1 MMPVPSVRAR
11 VKADCEALGALLDEM
26 FGRVK
31 YYEHPPFRI
40 GSVCW
45 G

>member
-11 VKADCEALGALLDEM
+11 VKAECDALEALMDRWLS
-26 FGRVK
+26 RVK
-31 YYEHPPFRI
+31 HHEHPPFRI
-40 GSVCW
+40 GAVCW

>member
-11 VKADCEALGALLDEM
+11 VKADCEALEALMNRM
-26 FGRVK
+26 FKRVK
-31 YYEHPPFRI
+31 YHEHPPFRI
-40 GSVCW
+40 GAVCW